1 MASTKLF
8 LGNVAQVDG
17 NTMTVIAGRKL
28 EIIDAPSTDKS
39 VANKLYIDSE
49 VKKVQD
55 ALNLVTAGSNVSY
68 DTLLEIKNLADSVA
82 TTGASNLATQIS
94 SEASARQAADTTLT
108 TNLASEETA
117 RIAADN
123 TLTTNLASEVSN
135 RQTAV
140 TNEAN
145 ARIAKDDEL
154 KMLSVNYS
162 KKMLYYLIYNKPA
175 MAASY
180 FTNPIYPAPL
190 ELCNYNV
197 LTNPANFDGWRMKNT
212 VAGTKFHMYVP
223 AGGLKVGDVKAMY
236 LELCAVSVV
245 SMPFFTIYTTP
256 KKNGDGKDRSS
267 DFYRSKITYIRN
279 SSDTLVANTNYNMV
293 ANLKNV
299 TVFNSNYFTQHNT
312 ILDTYSSDGIGSISK
327 ANIGT
332 ATNVLEQVF
341 NIYDTDDILAFA
353 IGSDS
358 AAAVGNVECIIG
370 KFKVQLESGVC
381 EFVFNNSEVFDNY
394 MKERNSQ
401 LWNRLYGTSATA
413 DPYLDTNYTIPVPDY
428 TIR

>member
-28 EIIDAPSTDKS
+28 EIIDAPSTS
-39 VANKLYIDSE
+39 TSAANKSYIDSE

-55 ALNLVTAGSNVSY
+55 ALNLVTKDSDVNF
-68 DTLLEIKNLADSVA
+68 DTLLEIKNLADSIA
-82 TTGASNLATQIS
+82 STGASNLTAQIS
-94 SEASARQAADTTLT
+94 SEASARQSAVS
-108 TNLASEETA
+108 SEEDA

-123 TLTTNLASEVSN
+123 SLESALDDEISN
-135 RQTAV
+135 REAAV
-140 TNEAN
+140 SSEAN
-145 ARIAKDDEL
+145 ARISKDDEL

-236 LELCAVSVV
+236 LELCAVSVM
-245 SMPFFTIYTTP
+245 SMPFFTIYTVP
-256 KKNGDGKDRSS
+256 KGDGNDY
-267 DFYRSKITYIRN
+267 DPPGPENPWYRSKMTYIRN
-279 SSDTLVANTNYNMV
+279 SSDTLVGNTNYNMV

-299 TVFNSNYFTQHNT
+299 TVFNNSKYFTQHNT
-312 ILDTYSSDGIGSISK
+312 ILDTFSSAGL
-327 ANIGT
+327 ANV
-332 ATNVLEQVF
+332 N
-341 NIYDTDDILAFA
+341 DTDDILAFA
-353 IGSDS
+353 ISSDS
-358 AAAVGNVECIIG
+358 SAAVGNVECIIG

>member
-28 EIIDAPSTDKS
+28 VLTDSPVSDTDA
-39 VANKLYIDSE
+39 ANKAYVDSE
-49 VKKVQD
+49 VQD
-55 ALNLVTAGSNVSY
+55 VRYALNLVTAGSDVNF
-68 DTLLEIKNLADSVA
+68 DTLLEIKQLADSIA
-82 TTGASNLATQIS
+82 STGASNLEAQIS
-94 SEASARQAADTTLT
+94 SEASARQAADTTL
-108 TNLASEETA
+108 ASDLTAEETA
-117 RIAADN
+117 RISADN
-123 TLTTNLASEVSN
+123 SLESALDDEISN

-145 ARIAKDDEL
+145 ARIAKDNEL

-162 KKMLYYLIYNKPA
+162 KKMLYYNAIKSSPLKP
-175 MAASY
+175 
-180 FTNPIYPAPL
+180 NPL
-190 ELCNYNV
+190 ELCGYDPLSN
-197 LTNPANFDGWRMKNT
+197 AASFDGWRMKNSAT
-212 VAGTKFHMYVP
+212 GTKFHIYVP
-223 AGGLKVGDVKAMY
+223 GSGLKVGDVKAMY
-236 LELCAVSVV
+236 LELCAVSVE

-256 KKNGDGKDRSS
+256 KNNAGDAFPE
-267 DFYRSKITYIRN
+267 FYRSKITYIRN
-279 SSDTLVANTNYNMV
+279 SSDTLVADRNYNMI

-299 TVFNSNYFTQHNT
+299 TVFNSKYFTQHNT
-312 ILDTYSSDGIGSISK
+312 ILDTFSSDGKGSIEK
-327 ANIGT
+327 ENIGT

-358 AAAVGNVECIIG
+358 SAALGNVECIIG

-413 DPYLDTNYTIPVPDY
+413 DPYLDTSYTIPVPEY
-428 TIR
+428 SLRTP

>member
-1 MASTKLF
+1 MSSKLY
-8 LGNVAQVDG
+8 LGNVAQVVDS
-17 NTMTVIAGRKL
+17 TMTVLTGKKL
-28 EIIDAPSTDKS
+28 EIIDAPSTSTS
-39 VANKLYIDSE
+39 VANKLYVDSKVDSE

-55 ALNLVTAGSNVSY
+55 ALTLVTGNDEAY
-68 DTLLEIKNLADSVA
+68 DTLLEIKEFAQSIVS
-82 TTGASNLATQIS
+82 TGAATIGAQIT
-94 SEASARQAADTTLT
+94 SEISARQAADTTLT

-162 KKMLYYLIYNKPA
+162 KKMLYYNAIKSSPLKP
-175 MAASY
+175 
-180 FTNPIYPAPL
+180 NPL
-190 ELCNYNV
+190 ELCGYDPLSN
-197 LTNPANFDGWRMKNT
+197 AASFDGWRMKNST
-212 VAGTKFHMYVP
+212 TGPKFHIYVP

-279 SSDTLVANTNYNMV
+279 DSDVLVADRNYNMI

-299 TVFNSNYFTQHNT
+299 TVFNSKYFTQHNT
-312 ILDTYSSDGIGSISK
+312 ILDTFSSDGKGSIEK
-327 ANIGT
+327 EDIGT

-358 AAAVGNVECIIG
+358 SAAVGNVECIIG
-370 KFKVQLESGVC
+370 KFKLQLANGVC

-413 DPYLDTNYTIPVPDY
+413 DPYLDTNYTIPAPDY

>member
-17 NTMTVIAGRKL
+17 NTMTVLTGKKL
-28 EIIDAPSTDKS
+28 VLNDSPVDPTDA
-39 VANKLYIDSE
+39 ANKLYVDSKAQE
-49 VKKVQD
+49 VRD
-55 ALNLVTAGSNVSY
+55 ALNLVTGNDGAY
-68 DTLLEIKNLADSVA
+68 DTLLEIKQFAESIVS
-82 TTGASNLATQIS
+82 TGAATIGAQIT
-94 SEASARQAADTTLT
+94 SEISARQAADTTLT
-108 TNLASEETA
+108 NNLASE
-117 RIAADN
+117 I
-123 TLTTNLASEVSN
+123 SN
-135 RQTAV
+135 RESAV

-279 SSDTLVANTNYNMV
+279 DSDTLVGNTNYNMV

-358 AAAVGNVECIIG
+358 SAAVGNVECIIG
-370 KFKVQLESGVC
+370 KFKLQLANGVC

-413 DPYLDTNYTIPVPDY
+413 DPYLDTTYTIPVPEY
-428 TIR
+428 SLRTP

>member
-1 MASTKLF
+1 MSSKLY
-8 LGNVAQVDG
+8 LGNVAQVVDS
-17 NTMTVIAGRKL
+17 TMTVLTGRKL
-28 EIIDAPSTDKS
+28 VLKESPVDPTDA
-39 VANKLYIDSE
+39 ANKSYIDSE

-55 ALNLVTAGSNVSY
+55 ALNLVTKDSDVSY
-68 DTLLEIKNLADSVA
+68 DTLLEIKQLADSIA
-82 TTGASNLATQIS
+82 STGASNVEAQIS
-94 SEASARQAADTTLT
+94 SEASARIAADNTLT

-145 ARIAKDDEL
+145 ARIAKDNEL

-162 KKMLYYLIYNKPA
+162 KKMLYYNAIKSSPLKP
-175 MAASY
+175 
-180 FTNPIYPAPL
+180 NPL
-190 ELCNYNV
+190 ELCGYDGLSN
-197 LTNPANFDGWRMKNT
+197 AASFDGWRMKNSAT
-212 VAGTKFHMYVP
+212 GTKFHIYVP
-223 AGGLKVGDVKAMY
+223 GSGLKVGDVKAMY
-236 LELCAVSVV
+236 LELCAVSVG

-256 KKNGDGKDRSS
+256 KNNAGDAFPG
-267 DFYRSKITYIRN
+267 FYRSKITYIRN
-279 SSDTLVANTNYNMV
+279 DSDVLVADRNYNMI

-299 TVFNSNYFTQHNT
+299 TVFNSKYFTQHNT
-312 ILDTYSSDGIGSISK
+312 ILDTFSSDGKGSIEK
-327 ANIGT
+327 ENIGT

-353 IGSDS
+353 ISSDS
-358 AAAVGNVECIIG
+358 SAVVGNVECIIG

-413 DPYLDTNYTIPVPDY
+413 DPYLDTSYTIPVPDY
-428 TIR
+428 NIR

>member
-1 MASTKLF
+1 MSSKLY
-8 LGNVAQVDG
+8 LGNVAQVVDS
-17 NTMTVIAGRKL
+17 TMTILTGKKL
-28 EIIDAPSTDKS
+28 EIIDAPSTSTS
-39 VANKLYIDSE
+39 VANKSYIDSE

-55 ALNLVTAGSNVSY
+55 ALDFVTAGSNVSY
-68 DTLLEIKNLADSVA
+68 DTLLEIKNLADSIA
-82 TTGASNLATQIS
+82 STGASNLTAQIS
-94 SEASARQAADTTLT
+94 SEASAR
-108 TNLASEETA
+108 E
-117 RIAADN
+117 AADN
-123 TLTTNLASEVSN
+123 TLTTNLAAEETARISADNSLESALDDEISN

-162 KKMLYYLIYNKPA
+162 KKMLYYNVIKSSALKP
-175 MAASY
+175 
-180 FTNPIYPAPL
+180 NPL
-190 ELCNYNV
+190 ELCNYNP
-197 LTNPANFDGWRMKNT
+197 LSNAASFDGWRMKNSA
-212 VAGTKFHMYVP
+212 AGDKFHIYVP

-256 KKNGDGKDRSS
+256 KNNAGDAYPG
-267 DFYRSKITYIRN
+267 FYRSKITYIRN
-279 SSDTLVANTNYNMV
+279 DSDNLVADKNYNMI

-299 TVFNSNYFTQHNT
+299 TVFNNTKYFTQHNT
-312 ILDTYSSDGIGSISK
+312 ILDTYSSDGKGTISK

-341 NIYDTDDILAFA
+341 NIYDNDDILAFA

-358 AAAVGNVECIIG
+358 SAADGNVECIIG

-401 LWNRLYGTSATA
+401 LWNRLYGTSSTA

-428 TIR
+428 SIR